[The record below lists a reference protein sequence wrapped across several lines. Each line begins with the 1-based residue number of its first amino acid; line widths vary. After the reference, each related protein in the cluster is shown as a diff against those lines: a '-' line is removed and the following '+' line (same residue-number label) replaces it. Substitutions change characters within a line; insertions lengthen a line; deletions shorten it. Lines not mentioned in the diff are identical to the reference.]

1 MFGRGSEVAKVLL
14 NVRRFTPECRLDF
27 SINTRTLLPMAQ
39 KTVVSLVDDLEGTEA
54 AETVEMALDGVTYQI
69 DLSDKNAQALRAIFA
84 PYVAAARRTGGR
96 RSPGRPR
103 SSSASSSSTG
113 VATRGREAL
122 KQIRD
127 WAKSNGWTVS
137 DRGRLPKNVIEAY
150 DNRDK

>member
-1 MFGRGSEVAKVLL
+1 
-14 NVRRFTPECRLDF
+14 
-27 SINTRTLLPMAQ
+27 MAQ

-54 AETVEMALDGVTYQI
+54 DETVEMALDGVTYEI
-69 DLSDKNAQALRAIFA
+69 DLSAENAETLRDVFA
-84 PYVAAARRTGGR
+84 PYIAAARRTGGR

-103 SSSASSSSTG
+103 SSSASSSSSG

-137 DRGRLPKNVIEAY
+137 DRGRLPNDVVEAY
-150 DNRDK
+150 DNRNK